1 LLKKITLAIV
11 VCFVFL
17 LSLPLF
23 AEASPLAY
31 ITERIAGQDRVETA
45 IAIAQKGWDTADT
58 VILCE
63 LNDYPDS
70 IAATPFASS
79 LDAPI
84 LLTGGKKLD
93 PRVVDELQR
102 LQPQK
107 AVLLGGT
114 ARLSEAIEE
123 ELESLGIETERIGGA
138 NRYATS
144 VLLAE
149 RLISDTLIIANG
161 DYFPDALSAASYAG
175 IAQIPIVLTSKKL
188 PAEVLKYYQQVQPEN
203 IIVIGGETVVPT
215 ESLSEHDIPITLRLG
230 GENRYATNAKI
241 VEHMQNVVEAND
253 LFLASGV
260 NFPDAIAGTV
270 LAAKEKAPLLLT
282 AINDI
287 PPDVYSIMRLH
298 MKVEPPVVP
307 TESGQGKVT
316 ASGGLNLRDTP
327 SISGKLLL
335 TIPQD
340 TIIDI
345 LGTQG
350 QWYKT
355 SYKNKTGWVSA
366 AYVEII
372 RKYTQGKITANGGL
386 NLRKG
391 PSTSDEIIQT
401 IPEGVIVTILAE
413 GDEWHKVDY
422 RGEIGWVY
430 AEYVQI
436 LPTNG
441 SDSSTKEIDLS
452 PNGKVYILGGTSIIS
467 SNAQSIIEGKA
478 RSGFAANLRDFP
490 PLPASLDEP
499 DEPDT
504 YDPTDEVL
512 IDPFEGIPD
521 YALEGLIIVIDPGH
535 GGPDTGAIGPS
546 STLEK
551 DNNLSIAVYL
561 KDILTEA
568 GATVLMTRENDSA
581 VAKNYTER
589 ADLEARVNFAKKNQA
604 DLFISIHNNAN
615 NNPDIKGT
623 SVYYSA
629 KSAEASESAKLARAI
644 QDAIVNTVYTIDRGV
659 STADFYV
666 VRHATMPAVL
676 IEAAYIS
683 NPEEEQRLKNPIFQK
698 NLATAIFHGIYEY
711 VR

>member
-1 LLKKITLAIV
+1 LLKKYNIAV
-11 VCFVFL
+11 VFCFVFL

-31 ITERIAGQDRVETA
+31 ITERIAGQDRIETA

-70 IAATPFASS
+70 IAAAPFATS

-93 PRVVDELQR
+93 SRVVDELQR

-114 ARLSEAIEE
+114 ARLSEAVED
-123 ELESLGIETERIGGA
+123 ELETLGIETERIGGP

-149 RLISDTLIIANG
+149 RLAGDTLIIANG
-161 DYFPDALSAASYAG
+161 DDFPDALSAASYAG
-175 IAQIPIVLTSKKL
+175 ISQIPIVLTSKKL
-188 PAEVLKYYQQVQPEN
+188 PAEVLEYYRQIQPEY
-203 IIVIGGETVVPT
+203 IIVIGGEAAVPT
-215 ESLSEHDIPITLRLG
+215 ESLSEHDITVTTRLG

-241 VEHMQNVVEAND
+241 VEHMQNVVESDD

-282 AINDI
+282 AIEDI

-298 MKVEPPVVP
+298 MKVEPPVA
-307 TESGQGKVT
+307 TTSSGQGKIT

-335 TIPQD
+335 TIPQG
-340 TIIDI
+340 TTIDI
-345 LGTQG
+345 LDTQG

-355 SYKNKTGWVSA
+355 TYQNKTGWVSA
-366 AYVEII
+366 AYVEVT
-372 RKYTQGKITANGGL
+372 REFTQGRIIANGGL
-386 NLRKG
+386 NLRQG
-391 PSTSDEIIQT
+391 PSTTDEIIET

-413 GDEWHKVDY
+413 GDEWHKVNY
-422 RGEIGWVY
+422 RGDVGWVF

-436 LPTNG
+436 LPSKSSG
-441 SDSSTKEIDLS
+441 SKEIDLS
-452 PNGKVYILGGTSIIS
+452 PNGKVFILGGSSIIS
-467 SNAQSIIEGKA
+467 SNAQNIIESKA
-478 RSGFAANLRDFP
+478 TSGYAANLKDFP

-499 DEPDT
+499 EEPDT
-504 YDPTDEVL
+504 YDPLDEEL
-512 IDPFEGIPD
+512 IDPFTGIPY

-546 STLEK
+546 YTLEK
-551 DNNLSIAVYL
+551 DNNLAISLYL

-568 GATVLMTRENDSA
+568 GATVLMTRESDCA
-581 VAKNYTER
+581 VAKNYTQR
-589 ADLEARVNFAKKNQA
+589 ADLEARVDFANKNKA

-615 NNPDIKGT
+615 TNPDVNGT

-629 KSAEASESAKLARAI
+629 KSAKAAESAKLARAL
-644 QDAIVNTVYTIDRGV
+644 QDAIVDTVYTVDKGV
-659 STADFYV
+659 RTEDFYV
-666 VRHATMPAVL
+666 IRHVTMPAVL
-676 IEAAYIS
+676 IESAYIS

-711 VR
+711 VK